1 MNKIIKFVKKV
12 AKAYFKSAALMYPT
26 GSRPC

>member
-12 AKAYFKSAALMYPT
+12 AKAYFESAALMYQT
-26 GSRPC
+26 GSKPR